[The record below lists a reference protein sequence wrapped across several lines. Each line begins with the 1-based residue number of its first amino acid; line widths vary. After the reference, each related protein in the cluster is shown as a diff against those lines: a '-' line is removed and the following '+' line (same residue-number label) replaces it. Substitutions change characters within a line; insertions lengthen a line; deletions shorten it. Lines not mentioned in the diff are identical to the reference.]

1 MRWAGRLVAT
11 FYLAFFLFFLLAQVF
26 GREPDEP
33 KPLTSVEV
41 GMFIA
46 IGVSQIGVLLCWWKS
61 QLGAYV
67 MLTGWVGLIA
77 LQWFL
82 IFNPFFGLPAVAGVL
97 LIVAARRERISAGA
111 AAAAK
116 GCPQ

>member
-46 IGVSQIGVLLCWWKS
+46 IGVSQSACCCVGGNHNSGVRDVDWL
-61 QLGAYV
+61 
-67 MLTGWVGLIA
+67 VGVDRAAVVPDLQSILWIA
-77 LQWFL
+77 
-82 IFNPFFGLPAVAGVL
+82 GGGRS
-97 LIVAARRERISAGA
+97 AADCRHA
-111 AAAAK
+111 A
-116 GCPQ
+116 